1 MGCCTE
7 KPDKL
12 DPAKLDLVWERKPK
26 LAMGRREM
34 IVGSAGLAGLAMA
47 PRAQGAGDGE
57 ARLLQPAPLR
67 GALRVHP
74 RAAASSRRRG

>member
-7 KPDKL
+7 KPDTAE
-12 DPAKLDLVWERKPK
+12 PAKLDLVWERKPK

-47 PRAQGAGDGE
+47 R
-57 ARLLQPAPLR
+57 R
-67 GALRVHP
+67 G
-74 RAAASSRRRG
+74 RRRRRR